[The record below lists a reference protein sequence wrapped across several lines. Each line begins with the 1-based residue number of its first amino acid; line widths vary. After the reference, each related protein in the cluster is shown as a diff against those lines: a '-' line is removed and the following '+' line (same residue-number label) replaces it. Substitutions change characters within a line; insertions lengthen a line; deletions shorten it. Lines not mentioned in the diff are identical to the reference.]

1 MKFPANLVRLFSKR
15 DRQKPRL
22 RTQDEVTPLSAA
34 TEFKPE
40 TKADPEEERRQAEGL
55 RLRLENAE
63 LELKL
68 SRLEAII
75 LKRQTAQR
83 HYVLHATKF
92 STCQP
97 AAFAASPVKR
107 QLWILK

>member
-15 DRQKPRL
+15 DRQKPRFADARL
-22 RTQDEVTPLSAA
+22 EVTPLSAA

-75 LKRQTAQR
+75 LKQKADRAKALCASRDKILYLPSRPRSQR
-83 HYVLHATKF
+83 
-92 STCQP
+92 P
-97 AAFAASPVKR
+97 R
-107 QLWILK
+107 